1 MSNIR
6 VATSALTKTIYA
18 GKLNK
23 KGDSFLTGKT
33 DVTSDVLKSIIDY
46 IGIDKT
52 HVVCIS
58 GKPIY
63 EISVKKVG

>member
-1 MSNIR
+1 MNNIR

-23 KGDSFLTGKT
+23 KGDSFLACKT

-46 IGIDKT
+46 VGIDET
-52 HVVCIS
+52 HVVSIS

-63 EISVKKVG
+63 EISVKKVE

>member
-46 IGIDKT
+46 VGIDET
-52 HVVCIS
+52 HVVSIS
-58 GKPIY
+58 DKPIY

>member
-18 GKLNK
+18 GELNK

-33 DVTSDVLKSIIDY
+33 DVTSDVLKSIIEY

-52 HVVCIS
+52 HVVCSS
-58 GKPIY
+58 GKSIY

>member
-6 VATSALTKTIYA
+6 IATSALTKTIYA

-46 IGIDKT
+46 VGIDKI
-52 HVVCIS
+52 HVVSIS

-63 EISVKKVG
+63 EISIKKVG